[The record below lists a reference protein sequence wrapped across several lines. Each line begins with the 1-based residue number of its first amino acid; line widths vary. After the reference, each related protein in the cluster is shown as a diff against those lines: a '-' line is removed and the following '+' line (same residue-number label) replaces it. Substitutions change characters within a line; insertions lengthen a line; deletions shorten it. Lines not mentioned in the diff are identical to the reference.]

1 MIQGLV
7 VKKLGGVIFKMVMKQ
22 IGKKFDLDGIQKY
35 VNEPNELDDEVSK
48 LKKELKSL
56 KRIVKKL
63 NK

>member
-1 MIQGLV
+1 MLQGIII
-7 VKKLGGVIFKMVMKQ
+7 KKVLDLVMKK
-22 IGKKFDLDGIQKY
+22 IMKKFDLDGIQKY

>member
-1 MIQGLV
+1 MLQGIII
-7 VKKLGGVIFKMVMKQ
+7 KKVLYLVMKK
-22 IGKKFDLDGIQKY
+22 IMKKFDLDGIQKY

>member
-1 MIQGLV
+1 MLQGIII
-7 VKKLGGVIFKMVMKQ
+7 KKVLDLVMKR
-22 IGKKFDLDGIQKY
+22 IMKKFDLDGIQKY

>member
-1 MIQGLV
+1 MLQGII
-7 VKKLGGVIFKMVMKQ
+7 VKKVLDLVMKK
-22 IGKKFDLDGIQKY
+22 IMKKFDLDGIQKY